1 MNRFQLFLYI
11 LLFLCGTDTFA
22 GAEKPQATRTIHIS
36 FRNTNGSVILN
47 PGDTVL
53 IASGEKITVEK
64 FRYYVSNFSITDE
77 KGKKHILPAAYFL
90 VDEADPA
97 SKKITLTVPDVRIS
111 ALQFLLGVDSM
122 RNVSGVQTG
131 ALDPMK
137 GMFWTWHSGYI
148 MAKLEGTCEGL
159 AAAGQRFTYH
169 IGGFRFGVNTARY
182 ISLSVPEG
190 THNFREMVIA
200 ADVQKWFSG
209 RWNIRIKETP
219 VCHSPGPLAV
229 KFADNY
235 EHLFSLQEL
244 H

>member
-1 MNRFQLFLYI
+1 MKRP
-11 LLFLCGTDTFA
+11 LLFLCILLSLCRMEAFA
-22 GAEKPQATRTIHIS
+22 TGEKPAPTRTIHIS
-36 FRNTNGSVILN
+36 FRTRNGSGVYHL
-47 PGDTVL
+47 GDTLL
-53 IASGEKITVEK
+53 IASGEKITVER

-77 KGKKHILPAAYFL
+77 KGRKHALPAAYFL

-97 SKKITLTVPDVRIS
+97 TKEISLTVPDIRIS
-111 ALQFLLGVDSM
+111 TLQFLLGVDSI

-148 MAKLEGTCEGL
+148 MAKLEGICEGL

-169 IGGFRFGVNTARY
+169 IGGFRFGVNTARV
-182 ISLSVPEG
+182 ISLPVPENKHG
-190 THNFREMVIA
+190 FTDLVIG
-200 ADVQKWFSG
+200 ADVQKWFTG
-209 RWNIRIKETP
+209 AWDIRVKETP
-219 VCHSPGPLAV
+219 VCHAPGPLAM